1 MRQAEGFCRSIC
13 GVRKDDINML
23 EKNELNIINKAL
35 AKGNDVTI
43 KVKKNELIIIEQKQR
58 IIGRTV
64 KSDKSDS

>member
-1 MRQAEGFCRSIC
+1 
-13 GVRKDDINML
+13 ML
-23 EKNELNIINKAL
+23 EKNELNITNKAL